1 MALFGD
7 IDAAEIPEDPF
18 HVDDG
23 TYLSVLTEVKAVV
36 RNSDGQHG
44 LAFKWTITEED
55 SEFEGNT
62 LNDWK
67 NFYPELTEEDL
78 TPEIKKDLSRLKQ
91 RLTQLGVPEEEMNN
105 FTENFEDY
113 IGTEA
118 YVSVKNTTD
127 TKDPSRKYRN
137 ITFVR
142 LPEDEA

>member
-7 IDAAEIPEDPF
+7 IDAADIPEDPF

-23 TYLSVLTEVKAVV
+23 TYLATLTEVKAVT

-67 NFYPELTEEDL
+67 NFYPDLTEEDL
-78 TPEIKKDLSRLKQ
+78 TPDIKKDLSRLKQ
-91 RLTQLGVPEEEMNN
+91 RLAQIGVPEEEMNS

-113 IGTEA
+113 VGTEA
-118 YVSVKNTTD
+118 YVTVKNTTNQD
-127 TKDPSRKYRN
+127 DPSRKYRN

>member
-1 MALFGD
+1 MGLFGN
-7 IDAAEIPEDPF
+7 IDANEIPEDPF

-23 TYLSVLTEVKAVV
+23 TYLSVLTEVKVV
-36 RNSDGQHG
+36 QRSSDGQNG

-78 TPEIKKDLSRLKQ
+78 TPDIKKDLSRLKQ
-91 RLTQLGVPEEEMNN
+91 RLTQIGVPEEDMDSFN
-105 FTENFEDY
+105 ENFSDY

-118 YVSVKNTTD
+118 YVTVRNTTD
-127 TKDPSRKYRN
+127 TRDPSKKYRN
-137 ITFVR
+137 VTFIR
-142 LPEDEA
+142 LPESD

>member
-44 LAFKWTITEED
+44 LAFKWTIIEED

-67 NFYPELTEEDL
+67 NYYPDLTEEDL

-105 FTENFEDY
+105 FIENFEDY
-113 IGTEA
+113 TGTEA
-118 YVSVKNTTD
+118 YVTVKNTTD

-142 LPEDEA
+142 LPGEE

>member
-1 MALFGD
+1 MGLFGD
-7 IDAAEIPEDPF
+7 VDAADIPEDPF

-23 TYLSVLTEVKAVV
+23 TYLCTLTEVKAVQ

-44 LAFKWTITEED
+44 LAFKWTITEDD

-67 NFYPELTEEDL
+67 NFYPDLTEEDL
-78 TPEIKKDLSRLKQ
+78 TQDIKKDLSRLKQ
-91 RLTQLGVPEEEMNN
+91 RLTQLGVPEEDMGKFN
-105 FTENFEDY
+105 ENFDEY

-118 YVSVKNTTD
+118 YVTVKNTTD
-127 TKDPSRKYRN
+127 TKDPSKKYRN

-142 LPEDEA
+142 LPEE

>member
-1 MALFGD
+1 MGLFGD
-7 IDAAEIPEDPF
+7 VDAADIPEDPF

-36 RNSDGQHG
+36 RTSDGQHG

-67 NFYPELTEEDL
+67 NYYPELTEKDL
-78 TPEIKKDLSRLKQ
+78 TSDIKKDLSRLKQ
-91 RLTQLGVPEEEMNN
+91 RLTQIGVPEEEMGRFN
-105 FTENFEDY
+105 ENFDDY

-118 YVSVKNTTD
+118 YVTVKNTTD
-127 TKDPSRKYRN
+127 TRDPSKKYRN
-137 ITFVR
+137 ITFIR
-142 LPEDEA
+142 LPEVE

>member
-1 MALFGD
+1 MGLFGN
-7 IDAAEIPEDPF
+7 IDANEIPEDPF

-23 TYLSVLTEVKAVV
+23 TYLCVLTEVKVV
-36 RNSDGQHG
+36 QRSSDGQNG

-91 RLTQLGVPEEEMNN
+91 RLTQIGVPEEEMDSFN
-105 FTENFEDY
+105 ENFSDY
-113 IGTEA
+113 VGTEA
-118 YVSVKNTTD
+118 YVTVRNTTD
-127 TKDPSRKYRN
+127 TRDPSKKYRN
-137 ITFVR
+137 VTFIR
-142 LPEDEA
+142 LPESD

>member
-1 MALFGD
+1 MGLFGN
-7 IDAAEIPEDPF
+7 IDTSEIPEDPF

-23 TYLSVLTEVKAVV
+23 TYLCTLTEVKAVT

-67 NFYPELTEEDL
+67 NYYPDLTEDDL
-78 TPEIKKDLSRLKQ
+78 TQDIKKDLSRLKQ
-91 RLTQLGVPEEEMNN
+91 RLAQIGVPEEDMDA
-105 FTENFEDY
+105 FVENLDDY

-118 YVSVKNTTD
+118 YVTVKNTTD
-127 TKDPSRKYRN
+127 QNDPSRKYRN
-137 ITFVR
+137 VTYIR
-142 LPEDEA
+142 LPEE

>member
-23 TYLSVLTEVKAVV
+23 TYLCTLTEVKAVQ
-36 RNSDGQHG
+36 RNSDGQNG

-67 NFYPELTEEDL
+67 NFYPDLTEDDL
-78 TPEIKKDLSRLKQ
+78 TADIKKDLSRLKQ
-91 RLTQLGVPEEEMNN
+91 RLTQLGVPEEEMNS
-105 FTENFEDY
+105 FTENFGDY

-118 YVSVKNTTD
+118 YVTVKNTTD
-127 TKDPSRKYRN
+127 TKDPSKKYRN

-142 LPEDEA
+142 LPNE